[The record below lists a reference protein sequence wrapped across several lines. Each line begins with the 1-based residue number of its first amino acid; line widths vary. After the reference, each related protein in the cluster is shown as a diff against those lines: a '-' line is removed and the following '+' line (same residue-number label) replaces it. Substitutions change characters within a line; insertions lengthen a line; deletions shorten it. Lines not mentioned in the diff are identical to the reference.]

1 MKYYFGKYRPIMK
14 SGVLALMSCLCLL
27 MAGTQQCPAQ
37 SVKNQTTTYCEDDRP
52 GTFELGADALPK
64 AVVGSVMN
72 ASESK
77 QVLAGKAGAEASPEK
92 LLHAK
97 RIRLSADGA
106 TVFLA
111 IGSPPLSAADGSWF
125 WIVRQDGAKASILLW
140 TAGNCVELKSSTT
153 RGYHDIQISWASAG
167 SERTSVYRYDG
178 KAYKLADS
186 QVRDREPN
194 D

>member
-1 MKYYFGKYRPIMK
+1 MK
-14 SGVLALMSCLCLL
+14 SGVLALLSCMLLL
-27 MAGTQQCPAQ
+27 MLGLPQCLAQ
-37 SVKNQTTTYCEDDRP
+37 NVKRPTATYCEDDGP
-52 GTFELGADALPK
+52 GTFQLDANSLPK

-77 QVLAGKAGAEASPEK
+77 QVLAGEAGAEASPET
-92 LLHAK
+92 LLHAR

-106 TVFLA
+106 TMFLI

-125 WIVRQDGAKASILLW
+125 WIVRQDGAQASVLLW

-153 RGYHDIQISWASAG
+153 RGYHDIGVLSASAG

-178 KAYKLADS
+178 KAYQLANS
-186 QVRDREPN
+186 QIRDREPN
-194 D
+194 N